1 MISLAQL
8 YRREWQ
14 VKQYKAQWLSP
25 LVLFLLIITLF
36 PLAMGTEAK
45 LLHHLGVP
53 AVWIACLLSMVIGV
67 DDLFRPEF
75 DNGTLAQLVVAR
87 VSLPLW
93 VLVRLSL
100 HWLFSA
106 GMITLLSVLAV
117 PLFAL
122 SWAEVGLLM
131 LSILVASPILL
142 VFSAVATAILLAF
155 SAVATA
161 LTLSLKNGAVLVPL
175 LALPLQLPVLIFA
188 TGTLDLYSQGLNYLP
203 TLALLLGGSILAVL
217 FVPWVI
223 AYILRMAWI

>member
-45 LLHHLGVP
+45 LLHRLGVP

-106 GMITLLSVLAV
+106 GMITLLSVLGV

-131 LSILVASPILL
+131 LSILVASP
-142 VFSAVATAILLAF
+142 ILLAF

-203 TLALLLGGSILAVL
+203 TLALLLGGSILAIL
-217 FVPWVI
+217 FVPYVI
-223 AYILRMAWI
+223 SYILRMAWI